1 MDKLKEIEKMV
12 LSVIN
17 AHAFPSVV
25 TSYKSG
31 KIEIVS
37 DGFIKDTDEKF
48 KKIANEIAR
57 KIINEENN

>member
-12 LSVIN
+12 VSVLN
-17 AHAFPSVV
+17 AHAFPPVV
-25 TSYKSG
+25 TSYKKG
-31 KIEIVS
+31 KIETVS
-37 DGFIKDTDEKF
+37 DGFIKDMDGKF